1 MKGMK
6 KGQGIAVLVVFVLI
20 LGLLGYYAGTIISAT
35 GKGADDSLKLG
46 LDLAGGVSITYEAVG
61 ETPTSEQMAD
71 TILKLQQRI
80 ENDLGNEASTTEAS
94 VYQVGDR
101 RITVE
106 IPGVSDA
113 NALLEALGTPGTL
126 YFITQTDADGN
137 TNYSYN
143 QATGEYALNYEI
155 EDLIDNGSVVLTGS
169 DVASSDAKYRTN
181 QTTNA
186 SEPVVA
192 LSFTSKGAKAF
203 ADATA
208 KAAAAG
214 QTIGIY
220 YDGHFVSVPRVNEA
234 INGGEAVIEGM
245 ESFEAA
251 EKLASY
257 IRIGGLD
264 IKLQEIQS
272 EVVGAQL
279 GSDALASSFKAAAIG
294 LALVMVFLI
303 AVYLFPGFV
312 ASLALALYTVLT
324 ISILYLFDVT
334 LTLPGIA
341 GIILSIGMAVD
352 ANVIIFTRIRE
363 EVAAGKNVKASVEAG
378 FHKAMSAI
386 IDGNITTLIAAAV
399 LGVLGSG
406 TVKGFAIT
414 LALGVILSMFTAL
427 LITRLLVQAF
437 IAVGVTNTKVYGKAK
452 AFKTIDFIGKKA
464 IFFALSIVVIGAG
477 VISMVAHS
485 AMGAKSLNYSL
496 EFLGGTSTTVTFDQE
511 YSLEEIDSKIVPVVS
526 TITGDNDIQVQKVD
540 GGNTVIFKTKTLQLA
555 EREAFNKA
563 MEENFGVTEEKISSE
578 NISSTVS
585 GEMRRQSV
593 IAVLVAVLLM
603 LVYIWI
609 RFKDLRFASSA
620 VIALFHD
627 VLVVLALY
635 ALARITVGSA
645 FIACMLTVIGYS
657 INDTIVIFDR
667 IRERMNG
674 RSEFRREELETLCN
688 TSLTDTLTRSLST
701 SFTTAITVL
710 MLLILGVSSIR
721 EFALPLLAG
730 VIVGT
735 YSSICL
741 ATELWF
747 LMKIYIKRHT
757 KDGDYS
763 SKPKKAKKVH
773 EKATRENQGILV

>member
-6 KGQGIAVLVVFVLI
+6 RGQGIAILVVFTLI
-20 LGLLGYYAGTIISAT
+20 LGLLGWYAGTIVSAT
-35 GKGADDSLKLG
+35 GKGAEDSLKLG

-71 TILKLQQRI
+71 TIFKLQQRI
-80 ENDLGNEASTTEAS
+80 ENDLGEEASTTEAS

-106 IPGVSDA
+106 IPGVHDA

-126 YFITQTDADGN
+126 YFIKQTDSDGN
-137 TNYSYN
+137 ANYTYDN
-143 QATGEYALNYEI
+143 AKGEYVLNADI
-155 EDLIDNGSVVLTGS
+155 NDLVENGSVVLTGS

-192 LSFTSKGAKAF
+192 LSFTSEGAKAF
-203 ADATA
+203 SKATGE
-208 KAAAAG
+208 AAAAG
-214 QTIGIY
+214 ETLGIY

-264 IKLQEIQS
+264 VELEEIQS

-279 GSDALASSFKAAAIG
+279 GSDALATSFKAAVIG

-303 AVYLFPGFV
+303 AIYLFPGFV
-312 ASLALALYTVLT
+312 ASLALALYTTLMLA
-324 ISILYLFDVT
+324 ILSQFDIT

-363 EVAAGKNVKASVEAG
+363 EVAAGKNVKAAVETG

-386 IDGNITTLIAAAV
+386 LDGNITTLIAAAV

-427 LITRLLVQAF
+427 LVTRLLVHAF
-437 IAVGVTNTKVYGKAK
+437 LAIGVTSPKVYGKAK
-452 AFKTIDFIGKKA
+452 AFETIDFISKKA

-477 VISMVAHS
+477 VISMMAHS
-485 AMGAKSLNYSL
+485 VMGDRSLNYSL

-511 YSLEEIDSKIVPVVS
+511 YSLEEIDAKIVPVVS
-526 TITGDNDIQVQKVD
+526 TVTGDNDIQVQKVD

-555 EREAFNKA
+555 EREKFNKV
-563 MEENFGVTEEKISSE
+563 MEENFGVSEDNISSE

-585 GEMRRQSV
+585 GEMRRQAI

-603 LVYIWI
+603 LIYIWI
-609 RFKDLRFASSA
+609 RFSDLRFASSA

-667 IRERMNG
+667 IRENMHDRH
-674 RSEFRREELETLCN
+674 EFSREALTNLCN
-688 TSLTDTLTRSLST
+688 ESLTNTLTRSLST

-735 YSSICL
+735 YSSVCL

-747 LMKIYIKRHT
+747 LMKLYIKNSH

-773 EKATRENQGILV
+773 EKATKENQGILV